1 MKLPLLLLYHLA
13 TYLVHLFKFIIIID
27 TSFADI
33 VHMPIK
39 INSEHIIFGRHRRQS
54 TLLCRH
60 FSTAIGCENNDNHDN
75 EREGHKQRQERY
87 YSVPVMRSERIQP
100 QYYGQSTPL
109 LWNSLLPKCRA
120 LVYKNGDF
128 FKIIYMIQIVIL
140 FRCDATDENCVQLRI
155 TIRNCNDD
163 EEGSYWTRMI
173 STQGPHQPTPAPPT
187 PPYLPYLPPP
197 TAPIPPPPLT
207 PYPPPP
213 PLPPLPSLPPPLPM
227 PPPPCISI
235 GSPCPTNAFLIT
247 VRPVQSG
254 GIAFL
259 PASSASLAYSPTY
272 SSSQTFSSPPVLP
285 FAFQHSP
292 SVAPL
297 SEQVFHQSMMPIQ
310 PNIPCQPCCRKC
322 SPLCLPSFEVLG
334 CDENPIP
341 DYGGHVEN
349 G

>member
-1 MKLPLLLLYHLA
+1 MKLSLLLLYHLA

-27 TSFADI
+27 TSFADV

-60 FSTAIGCENNDNHDN
+60 FSTAIGCENNDNQDN
-75 EREGHKQRQERY
+75 GREGHKQRQERY
-87 YSVPVMRSERIQP
+87 YSVPLMRSERIQP

-109 LWNSLLPKCRA
+109 PWNSLLPKCRA
-120 LVYKNGDF
+120 
-128 FKIIYMIQIVIL
+128 
-140 FRCDATDENCVQLRI
+140 CDASTDENCVQLRI

-163 EEGSYWTRMI
+163 EEGGYWTRMI

-227 PPPPCISI
+227 PPPLDRRVQQMPFLSLFALF
-235 GSPCPTNAFLIT
+235 NLVAFL
-247 VRPVQSG
+247 
-254 GIAFL
+254 
-259 PASSASLAYSPTY
+259 
-272 SSSQTFSSPPVLP
+272 
-285 FAFQHSP
+285 
-292 SVAPL
+292 
-297 SEQVFHQSMMPIQ
+297 FHQHH
-310 PNIPCQPCCRKC
+310 
-322 SPLCLPSFEVLG
+322 LL
-334 CDENPIP
+334 
-341 DYGGHVEN
+341 H
-349 G
+349 